1 MDMSRINFVNRPGVP
16 FRGLVIATATFLLAG
31 CQEAPATN
39 AIPASAPRPANET
52 VATGSHPA
60 ADARSGNS
68 SSEPQTADDVLKKMF
83 EMYRGCR
90 SYRDTGVM
98 TSAIQ
103 GPLAA
108 GEKTEKFTT
117 VFARPARYR
126 FTKSWVKDEEEQEQ
140 LVWRNGPE
148 FQIRWNTR
156 PNLKPAQSLEMALGL
171 AHPQSEI
178 TAAMLMADVRHSLA
192 LDTVGHKL
200 AGDEAIDGHSCW
212 LIESLTTKQQP
223 AKFWIEKQSFL
234 LRQFKHSRKAGAV
247 MDERTITWQ
256 PEVNVDIPDS
266 ALQLDP
272 PTAN

>member
-1 MDMSRINFVNRPGVP
+1 MDMSRFTFVNRSGVS
-16 FRGLVIATATFLLAG
+16 FRGLVIATATFLSAG
-31 CQEAPATN
+31 CQESPATN
-39 AIPASAPRPANET
+39 GSPASAPRPANET
-52 VATGSHPA
+52 VATGSPPA
-60 ADARSGNS
+60 TDARPGNP

-83 EMYRGCR
+83 EVYRECR

-108 GEKTEKFTT
+108 GEKIEKFTT
-117 VFARPARYR
+117 FFARTARYR
-126 FTKSWVKDEEEQEQ
+126 FTKSWMNDDGEQEQ
-140 LVWRNGPE
+140 LVWRDGPE

-156 PNLKPAQSLEMALGL
+156 PAMKPAQSLERAIGFGQ
-171 AHPQSEI
+171 PQSEI
-178 TAAMLMADVRHSLA
+178 IAAMLMPDVQHSLA

-200 AGDEAIDGHSCW
+200 AGDEDIDGHACW

-223 AKFWIEKQSFL
+223 AKFWIDKHSFL
-234 LRQFKHSRKAGAV
+234 LRQFKHSRKTGAI
-247 MDERTITWQ
+247 MDEKTITWQ
-256 PEVNVDIPDS
+256 PQANVDIPDS

>member
-1 MDMSRINFVNRPGVP
+1 MSRLNFVKRSGVA

-31 CQEAPATN
+31 CQESPATN
-39 AIPASAPRPANET
+39 GPPASAPRPANAI
-52 VATGSHPA
+52 VATGSPPA
-60 ADARSGNS
+60 ADARPGNS
-68 SSEPQTADDVLKKMF
+68 SNEPQTADDVLKKMF
-83 EMYRGCR
+83 EVYRECR

-108 GEKTEKFTT
+108 GVKTEKFTT
-117 VFARPARYR
+117 VFARPERYR
-126 FTKSWVKDEEEQEQ
+126 FTKSWIKDEEEQEQ

-156 PNLKPAQSLEMALGL
+156 PNLKPAESPEMAIGLG
-171 AHPQSEI
+171 HPQSEI
-178 TAAMLMADVRHSLA
+178 TANMLMVDVKHSLA
-192 LDTVGHKL
+192 LDSVGHKL
-200 AGDEAIDGHSCW
+200 AEDEAIDGHACW
-212 LIESLTTKQQP
+212 LIEARTTKQQP
-223 AKFWIEKQSFL
+223 AKFWIDKKSFL
-234 LRQFKHSRKAGAV
+234 LRQFKHSRKAGVV